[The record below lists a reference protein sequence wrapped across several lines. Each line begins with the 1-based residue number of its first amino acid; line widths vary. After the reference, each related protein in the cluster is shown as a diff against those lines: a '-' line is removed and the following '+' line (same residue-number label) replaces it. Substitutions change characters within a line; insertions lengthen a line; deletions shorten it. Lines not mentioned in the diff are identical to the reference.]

1 MITALLTVFS
11 KLDGQR
17 RFVAPL
23 LPAPLE
29 AQTPSLDSLYGTLLF
44 DRYTQLGE
52 YLAQFVSQTI
62 VYDPSHNV
70 VKTHDSY
77 RTMVVAFLFFQPIF
91 HQRFSQRP
99 NVTVKD

>member
-1 MITALLTVFS
+1 MGHYCLIGIPNSASTS
-11 KLDGQR
+11 
-17 RFVAPL
+17 
-23 LPAPLE
+23 
-29 AQTPSLDSLYGTLLF
+29 
-44 DRYTQLGE
+44 
-52 YLAQFVSQTI
+52 QFVSQTI